1 MKINM
6 NEWIQSLIESER
18 TVAVPVMT
26 HPGIELINKS
36 VYDAVTKSEIHFQA
50 IRELAM
56 KYPAAATCAIM
67 DLTVEAEA
75 FGAEIY
81 FSEHEVPSVVGHLLS
96 DINSVE
102 ALNVPSL
109 DSGRVPEYLKVNE
122 LMAEIAEKPVIAG
135 CCGPYSLAGR
145 LFGMSEIMM
154 EMFINA
160 DCVKLLLDKCT
171 DFITKYCMAIKAA
184 GANAVL
190 MAEPAAGLLSNDC
203 CREFSSVY
211 VKRVVDAVQD
221 DLFSVF
227 LHNCGNTGQCTEA
240 MVATGAAGYHFGNA
254 IDMLSALELCPA
266 NVLVMGNIDPV
277 SVFKMSSAQDLYHTT
292 MDLLNN
298 TSSYSNFVLS
308 TGCDTPPGVPFEN
321 IDAFY
326 QALSDYNLTAK

>member
-6 NEWIQSLIESER
+6 NEWIQSLIGSGKR
-18 TVAVPVMT
+18 VAIPVMT
-26 HPGIELINKS
+26 HPGIELIGKS
-36 VYDAVTKSEIHFQA
+36 VNDAVTQSDTHFQA
-50 IRELAM
+50 IKNLAV
-56 KYPAAATCAIM
+56 KYPSAATCAIM

-81 FSEHEVPSVVGHLLS
+81 FSENEVPSVVGRIVS
-96 DINSVE
+96 DAESVK
-102 ALNVPSL
+102 ALQVPSL
-109 DSGRVPEYLKVNE
+109 NSGRVPEYLKVNA

-154 EMFINA
+154 EMFIDA

-171 DFITKYCMAIKAA
+171 DFLIQYCQAIKDA

-203 CREFSSVY
+203 CQEFSSIY
-211 VKRVVDAVQD
+211 VKRVIDAVQD
-221 DLFSVF
+221 DNFSVF

-240 MVATGAAGYHFGNA
+240 MVATGAAGYHFGNV
-254 IDMLSALELCPA
+254 IDMLSALEACPENA
-266 NVLVMGNIDPV
+266 LVMGNIDPV
-277 SVFKMSSAQDLYHTT
+277 AVFKMSSAQEVYNTT
-292 MDLLNN
+292 MELLDK

-308 TGCDTPPGVPFEN
+308 SGCDTPPGVSFEN

-326 QALSDYNLTAK
+326 QALSDYNSREK

>member
-6 NEWIQSLIESER
+6 NEWIQSLIESGKR
-18 TVAVPVMT
+18 VAIPVMT
-26 HPGIELINKS
+26 HPGIELIGKS
-36 VYDAVTKSEIHFQA
+36 VNDAVTQSDTHFQA
-50 IRELAM
+50 IKNLAV
-56 KYPAAATCAIM
+56 KYPSAATCAIM

-81 FSEHEVPSVVGHLLS
+81 FSENEVPSVVGRIVS
-96 DINSVE
+96 DAESVK
-102 ALNVPSL
+102 ALQVPSL
-109 DSGRVPEYLKVNE
+109 NSGRVSEYLKVNA

-154 EMFINA
+154 EMFIDA

-171 DFITKYCMAIKAA
+171 DFLIQYCQTIKDA

-203 CREFSSVY
+203 CQEFSSVY
-211 VKRVVDAVQD
+211 VKRVIDAVQD
-221 DLFSVF
+221 DNFSVF
-227 LHNCGNTGQCTEA
+227 LHNCGNTGQCTAA

-254 IDMLSALELCPA
+254 IDMLSALEACPENA
-266 NVLVMGNIDPV
+266 LVMGNIDPV
-277 SVFKMSSAQDLYHTT
+277 AVFKMSSAQEVYNTT
-292 MDLLNN
+292 MELLDK
-298 TSSYSNFVLS
+298 TSSFSNFVLS
-308 TGCDTPPGVPFEN
+308 SGCDTPPGVPFEN

-326 QALSDYNLTAK
+326 QALLDYNSKAK